1 MRILSFSHDSQAYG
15 AQRSLLG
22 MLRGLR
28 LRDHEVLLVVP
39 SEGPLLELAQEEG
52 IETFVLPY
60 PYPSSKPLRAL
71 RFLLGYPGA
80 AAGIRRLAE
89 EVSPDVIHYNTAA
102 CVAPA
107 AALRRSLT
115 ARVWHLR
122 EAAPYRKR
130 LSLWVLRWC
139 DSAIFN
145 CRHIARQYPVLERI
159 SDNAVV
165 HNGIDV
171 APPRPE
177 EISAVRARFGWREED
192 YVVVFAG
199 QLRPHKDPM
208 AVVEAVA
215 GVRRKGVPIK
225 ACIAG
230 EGPLRAELLQAVAKL
245 ELGSMVAVPGF
256 HEDPLTLIAAA
267 DVMVCPS
274 LEEPFP
280 RVGLEAMALGKAVV
294 ATTVGGIPEQVVQGE
309 TGILVPPG
317 DRDALTSALISL
329 SLDATMREQM
339 GRAGAER
346 HAMHFT
352 ESAYAAGVEA
362 VMRRLVSN

>member
-1 MRILSFSHDSQAYG
+1 MRILSFSHDSELYG
-15 AQRSLLG
+15 AQRSLVG

-28 LRDHEVLLVVP
+28 LRDHEVMLAVP
-39 SEGPLLELAQEEG
+39 SDGPLIDLAQEEG
-52 IETFVLPY
+52 IETVTLPY
-60 PYPSSKPLRAL
+60 PYPSSRPLRAL
-71 RFLLGYPGA
+71 RFLLAYPGA

-115 ARVWHLR
+115 AKVWHLR
-122 EAAPYRKR
+122 EAAPHRKR
-130 LSLWVLRWC
+130 LSRWVLRWC

-145 CRHIARQYPVLERI
+145 CRYIARQYPLLERI
-159 SDNAVV
+159 SANTVV

-171 APPRPE
+171 LPPRPE
-177 EISAVRARFGWREED
+177 EIAAVRAEFGWREGD

-215 GVRRKGVPIK
+215 TGRRRGVPIK

-230 EGPLRAELLQAVAKL
+230 EGPLRGELKGAIASL
-245 ELGSMVAVPGF
+245 ELDSMVAVPGF
-256 HEDPLTLIAAA
+256 HNNPLALIAAS
-267 DVMVCPS
+267 DVLVCPS

-280 RVGLEAMALGKAVV
+280 RVGLEAMALGKPVV
-294 ATTVGGIPEQVVQGE
+294 ATTVGGIPEQVAQGE

-317 DRDALTSALISL
+317 DKGAFASALISL
-329 SLDATMREQM
+329 SIDSEMRAEM
-339 GRAGAER
+339 GSAAAER

-362 VMRRLVSN
+362 VMLRLVSN